1 MTLMTNHTLAAGALP
16 VVHPVDVDMP
26 PALRGRN
33 RLTCGFRFILAI
45 PHMLLVG
52 GPMAFAFS
60 WVAGREAEP
69 SLEWGGAGVLG
80 AVAAVA
86 AIIAWFAIVF
96 GAAFP
101 DGLWKLSAF
110 YLRWRVRAVAYLM
123 LLRDE
128 YPPFGEGAYP
138 AFLSMQKPME
148 PRDRLTVGFRL
159 FLVLPHLVVL
169 WVLGIA
175 WGVTTLVAWFAI
187 LFTGDYPARL
197 YEFAV
202 GVLRWNT
209 RVEAYILLLRDEY
222 PPFSLE

>member
-1 MTLMTNHTLAAGALP
+1 MTNHALAADGLP
-16 VVHPVDVDMP
+16 AAHPVDVDIP
-26 PALRGRN
+26 PALKGRN
-33 RLTCGFRFILAI
+33 RVTCGFRFILAI
-45 PHMLLVG
+45 PHVLLVG

-60 WVAGREAEP
+60 WVAGKEGDP
-69 SLEWGGAGVLG
+69 SFEWGSAGVLG
-80 AVAAVA
+80 PVAAVIA
-86 AIIAWFAIVF
+86 LIAWFAIVF

-101 DGLWKLSAF
+101 SGLWTLSAF

-128 YPPFGEGAYP
+128 YPPFGEGIYP
-138 AFLSMQKPME
+138 ACLTLPEPRE
-148 PRDRLTVGFRL
+148 PRDRVTVAFRIV
-159 FLVLPHLVVL
+159 LVLPHLVML

-175 WGVTTLVAWFAI
+175 WAITTLVAWVAI

-209 RVEAYILLLRDEY
+209 RVEAYFLLLRDEY

>member
-1 MTLMTNHTLAAGALP
+1 MTNNALAADVFP
-16 VVHPVDVDMP
+16 IVHPVDVDVP
-26 PALRGRN
+26 PALKGRN

-45 PHMLLVG
+45 PHLLLVG

-60 WVAGREAEP
+60 WVAGGEGEP
-69 SLEWGGAGVLG
+69 RFEWGGAGVLG
-80 AVAAVA
+80 PVAAVIA
-86 AIIAWFAIVF
+86 LIAWFAIVF

-101 DGLWKLSAF
+101 PGLWNLSAF

-128 YPPFGEGAYP
+128 YPPFGEGSYP
-138 AFLSMQKPME
+138 AFVTLPEPRE
-148 PRDRLTVGFRL
+148 PRDRVTVAFRI
-159 FLVLPHLVVL
+159 FLVLPHLIVL

-175 WGVTTLVAWFAI
+175 WAITTLIAWVAI
-187 LFTGDYPARL
+187 LFTGEYPAPL
-197 YEFAV
+197 YDFAM

-209 RVEAYILLLRDEY
+209 RVEAYFLLLRDEY

>member
-1 MTLMTNHTLAAGALP
+1 MANSALAEGAVP
-16 VVHPVDVDMP
+16 DVHPVDVDVP
-26 PALRGRN
+26 PALEGRN

-60 WVAGREAEP
+60 WVAGSEGEP
-69 SLEWGGAGVLG
+69 TFEWGSAGVLG
-80 AVAAVA
+80 PVAAVIA
-86 AIIAWFAIVF
+86 LIAWFAIVF

-101 DGLWKLSAF
+101 NGLWKLSAF
-110 YLRWRVRAVAYLM
+110 YLAWRVRAVAYLM

-128 YPPFGEGAYP
+128 YPPFGDGLYP
-138 AFLSMQKPME
+138 AFLRLPEPRE
-148 PRDRLTVGFRL
+148 PRDRLTVAFRI

-175 WGVTTLVAWFAI
+175 WAVTTLIAWVAI
-187 LFTGDYPARL
+187 LFTGEYPARL
-197 YEFAV
+197 YAFAV

-209 RVEAYILLLRDEY
+209 RVEAYFLLLRDEY